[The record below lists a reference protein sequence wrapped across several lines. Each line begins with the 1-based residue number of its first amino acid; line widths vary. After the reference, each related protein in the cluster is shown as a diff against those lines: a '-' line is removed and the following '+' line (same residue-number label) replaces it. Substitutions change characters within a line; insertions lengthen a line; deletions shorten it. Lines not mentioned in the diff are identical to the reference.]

1 VNHVKEPIYLDGN
14 ATTRVDSRVA
24 AAIVDVWQRPG
35 NASSRSNVSGRHAQ
49 AQLANAADLVAALC
63 GGKADEMLWTSGA
76 TEANNIAIRGTGA
89 ACRAHV
95 LSCQTEHASVLNSIA
110 ALPPRD
116 CEEPLGTS
124 LLTVGAT
131 GLLTPDQV
139 IRSVTES
146 VRIVSIM
153 LVNNEIGVIQP
164 IAEIAQALARH
175 HPDVLF
181 HCDASQ
187 AGSTLPINVHDL
199 GVDLLSLSAHKMY
212 GPQGIG
218 ALWVRN
224 GVRVKA
230 TLFGGGQ
237 QGGRRPGTVPVA
249 LAVGFGEAARI
260 CSVEGA
266 NDALRIQALRD
277 TLWRRLQS
285 GAGPVHLNGDP
296 SARVAGNLNVSF
308 DGVFAEDLIEAV
320 PELELSMGSACH
332 GDRIEPSHVLLALG
346 KDERLHSSIRI
357 GLGRHTT
364 SEEVQEAATLL
375 CDAVAELRALT
386 RACG

>member
-1 VNHVKEPIYLDGN
+1 VNHVKDTIYLDSN
-14 ATTRVDSRVA
+14 ATTRVDSRVT

-35 NASSRSNVSGRHAQ
+35 NASSHSNASGRHAQ
-49 AQLANAADLVAALC
+49 EQLANAAKRVAELC
-63 GGKADEMLWTSGA
+63 GGKADEILWTSGA
-76 TEANNIAIRGTGA
+76 TEANNIAVRGSGA
-89 ACRAHV
+89 ACREDV

-110 ALPPRD
+110 ALPSRN
-116 CEEPLGTS
+116 CEEHLGTS
-124 LLTVGAT
+124 LLSVGPT

-139 IRSVTES
+139 VRAVTKS

-164 IAEIAQALARH
+164 IADIAKALARH
-175 HPDVLF
+175 HPDVLL

-187 AGSTLPINVHDL
+187 AGSTLPIHVHDL

-224 GVRVKA
+224 GIRVQGA
-230 TLFGGGQ
+230 LAGGGQ
-237 QGGRRPGTVPVA
+237 QNGRRPGTVPVA

-266 NDALRIQALRD
+266 NDALRIHALRD
-277 TLWRRLQS
+277 TLWRRLQTD
-285 GAGPVHLNGDP
+285 AGHVHLNGDQF
-296 SARVAGNLNVSF
+296 ARVAGNLNVSF
-308 DGVFAEDLIEAV
+308 DGIFAEDLIEAV

-332 GDRIEPSHVLLALG
+332 GERIEPSHVLVALG
-346 KDERLHSSIRI
+346 RNERLHSSIRI

-364 SEEVQEAATLL
+364 SEEVQEVATLL
-375 CDAVAELRALT
+375 CNAVAQLRALT